1 MSKRWRKAVGVFLA
15 LCLLIS
21 VIPMDGLLTDIV
33 MAAENGTLQ
42 NGDFSEGMDGW
53 TLSGNCPKAEAA
65 SGNNYLDVYGGD
77 ADTDPENS
85 ALEVSQTVSNM
96 KAGAYVAKA
105 AMTGEGSNLTLTVNR
120 VLYGRSG
127 EE

>member
-1 MSKRWRKAVGVFLA
+1 MVVTNKTCFFGL
-15 LCLLIS
+15 LCLLVS
-21 VIPMDGLLTDIV
+21 VIPMDGLLTDIA

-53 TLSGNCPKAEAA
+53 TVSGNCPKAEAA

-77 ADTDPENS
+77 ADTGPETS
-85 ALEVSQTVSNM
+85 VLEVSQTVSDM